1 MFKRNSKHSDGV
13 PYQPLSVNMG
23 LLSLVFIVTFSG
35 CTKTLDKVFRSKSR
49 EPYELVTGTEIEE
62 DSSKWRMIREGGED
76 SDRDPS
82 PLVRDFVE
90 ILPVGKALDIHLQGG
105 RNAVFLAKKGF
116 VVQGV
121 DVSEASIE
129 RTLKLAQESKV
140 KVLTELVELN
150 RYQIPRR
157 QFDLILCFDFW
168 VRELGNRIKEG
179 LKPGGVLVL
188 EYRWHQDLL
197 KSRKDR
203 PNFKKIF
210 SKFQMVYFKEEQ
222 VSTVLHTQMIAI
234 RP

>member
-1 MFKRNSKHSDGV
+1 MFKRNSKHATGV
-13 PYQPLSVNMG
+13 PYPPLSVNIGMLG
-23 LLSLVFIVTFSG
+23 VSFILVFSG
-35 CTKTLDKVFRSKSR
+35 CAKTFDKVFRSHSR

-62 DSSKWRMIREGGED
+62 DSSKWRMLREGGGD
-76 SDRDPS
+76 ADRDPS
-82 PLVRDFVE
+82 TLVRDFVE

-140 KVLTELVELN
+140 KVQTELVELN

-168 VRELGNRIKEG
+168 VPELGNRIKEG
-179 LKPGGVLVL
+179 LKTGGVLVL
-188 EYRWHQDLL
+188 EYRWHQELL

-203 PNFKKIF
+203 PDFKKIF
-210 SKFQMVYFKEEQ
+210 SNYQMVYFKEEQ
-222 VSTVLHTQMIAI
+222 VSTVLLTQMIAI